1 MSQNQAFS
9 KELLEIIK
17 QSIVER
23 GIEKSLQDTIANQ
36 YTVEQIQTEFHC
48 VLNALI
54 DILIDSKI
62 VDPEV
67 LKIKVEQKVEEQEKL
82 LKEAIELATKGQ
94 STPTPVEN
102 TNG

>member
-54 DILIDSKI
+54 DILIDSKT

-67 LKIKVEQKVEEQEKL
+67 LKTKVEQKVEEQEKL

>member
-1 MSQNQAFS
+1 MEQFS

-82 LKEAIELATKGQ
+82 LKEAIELATKSQ

>member
-67 LKIKVEQKVEEQEKL
+67 LKTKVEQKVEEQEKL
-82 LKEAIELATKGQ
+82 LKNKIQMIPLLE
-94 STPTPVEN
+94 
-102 TNG
+102 

>member
-67 LKIKVEQKVEEQEKL
+67 LKTKVEQKVEEQEKL

-94 STPTPVEN
+94 SIPTPVEN

>member
-82 LKEAIELATKGQ
+82 LKEAIELATKSQ